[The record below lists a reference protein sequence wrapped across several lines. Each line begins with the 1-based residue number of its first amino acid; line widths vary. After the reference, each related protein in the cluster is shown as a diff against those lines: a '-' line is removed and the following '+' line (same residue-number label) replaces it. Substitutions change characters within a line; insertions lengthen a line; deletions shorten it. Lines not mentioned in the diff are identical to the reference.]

1 MLYLHLYDVFGD
13 PNYLQ
18 MAHGYVKQSL
28 NSLSKHSITFL
39 CGDGGPLA
47 VAAVVHHKMNNEK
60 QAEDPAF
67 GTAYSPNQL
76 MHKSDYV
83 PGVLTYTRLDLP
95 QIEAFLI

>member
-13 PNYLQ
+13 PAYLQ

-47 VAAVVHHKMNNEK
+47 AAAVVHHKMNNEK
-60 QAEDPAF
+60 QAEECI
-67 GTAYSPNQL
+67 TRYSCF
-76 MHKSDYV
+76 
-83 PGVLTYTRLDLP
+83 
-95 QIEAFLI
+95 FLRITT